1 MDITDTTNAIQFIRP
16 DALFTLRGDE
26 IDWLDTEQDKPT
38 AKEIADGLVAY
49 KIAKEAKEAA
59 ELSKKAEIL
68 DRLGITA
75 EEAKLILA

>member
-1 MDITDTTNAIQFIRP
+1 MELTDKTNAILQIRP
-16 DALFTLRGDE
+16 NAVFTLRGDDIE
-26 IDWLDTEQDKPT
+26 WLDTEQDEPT

-49 KIAKEAKEAA
+49 KAAKEAEEKAA
-59 ELSKKAEIL
+59 LAKRAEIL